1 MPDAK
6 LWFIDNNSPDGTGT
20 RLGFPAKND
29 SCIQVFNSS
38 GKPGIRSA
46 HSHAILY
53 AYKQRIETFITMDA
67 DPAQSPVRIGE
78 MINLLGKSNAAVVLA
93 LGIVAKG

>member
-29 SCIQVFNSS
+29 SCIQVFHSS
-38 GKPGIRSA
+38 GKPGIGSA

-67 DPAQSPVRIGE
+67 DPAQSPERIGE